1 MFCSQWTTLLD
12 VRLTSFL

>member
-1 MFCSQWTTLLD
+1 MFCSPWTTLLD